1 MPVYL
6 TLCCCPGEEKLTIPK
21 KKSIAQ
27 GGVVFFYW
35 NKSERHGSE
44 EMNEPT
50 ESNFSGRLNER
61 PGAQQ
66 VLTRPFSGW
75 GPLLGRPR
83 LPSLSNIFAFF
94 FLFFSSMCLLVFSR
108 PYVLVGGLFVVC
120 NGRLGHSGADQSRSR
135 WLTHTHKMGGPVEER
150 WICAVVALARYH
162 PAHQPV
168 LKKSNFNFCSVR
180 LSLSQ
185 PKWIRCFRRKGEK
198 QN

>member
-6 TLCCCPGEEKLTIPK
+6 TLCVVQVKKNWQFRKKRVSHREEL
-21 KKSIAQ
+21 
-27 GGVVFFYW
+27 FFYW

-61 PGAQQ
+61 PGAHQ

-94 FLFFSSMCLLVFSR
+94 SLLLFYVSSRFLSA
-108 PYVLVGGLFVVC
+108 VC
-120 NGRLGHSGADQSRSR
+120 IGRRTLCGMQWSPRAFGRRSIT
-135 WLTHTHKMGGPVEER
+135 LQVTHTHTQDGRAGRREMDLR
-150 WICAVVALARYH
+150 SSCTRTISSSSSTCF
-162 PAHQPV
+162 
-168 LKKSNFNFCSVR
+168 KK
-180 LSLSQ
+180 
-185 PKWIRCFRRKGEK
+185 I
-198 QN
+198 